1 MTKTK
6 LDQSSSSTPSLK
18 NIFIAATFLKVLLFG
33 AYHSTD
39 FEVHRNWLAITNKLP
54 VREWYTEKTS
64 QWTLDYPPFF
74 ALFEYV
80 LSLFVP
86 AVVRADGALDIVEQ
100 GTYGWPTIVFQRTTV
115 IVSELVLLGSL
126 QWYIATTKDQ
136 SSGSTNDRQARL
148 RAFSI
153 AGSIFLSP
161 GLLIIDHIHFQY
173 NGFMYGILIYSLIA
187 ARNQKL
193 LLSGFL
199 FAVLLCFK
207 HIYLYLAPAYFAY
220 LLRVYVL
227 KSVPPTNTKKRQN
240 FGIWPVVGIDWNR
253 TLKLGTAV
261 VGTFVVA
268 FGPFVYYGKQY
279 DLLSRLFPFSR
290 GLTHAYWA
298 PNVWA
303 IYSFIDRAGSFFSK
317 TGATIS
323 STRGIVGDVSFAIL
337 PEISPKLTFIL
348 TLFYQV
354 LALIPLFLWP
364 TFPRFIAAVTLC
376 GYSSF
381 LFGWH
386 VHEKAILLVIFPFSF
401 LALRDSRLLSTFVP
415 LSVSGYLS
423 LFPLLFTSG
432 ETLIKSLYTFVWFV
446 MFHLSFKNLVKV
458 RAYQKHIFLLD
469 RAVLIYMVGFVPL
482 MASSFILDR
491 IAGGKYEFA
500 YLMAV
505 SVYCA
510 VGVIGSWASFSW
522 LYFFDEELWA

>member
-1 MTKTK
+1 MSQKAT
-6 LDQSSSSTPSLK
+6 LSLK

-39 FEVHRNWLAITNKLP
+39 FEVHRNWLAITANVP
-54 VREWYTEKTS
+54 VKEWYTEHTS

-80 LSLFVP
+80 LTLFMPEIVKK
-86 AVVRADGALDIVEQ
+86 DGALDLVEQ
-100 GTYGWPTIVFQRTTV
+100 GSYGWPTIVFQRTTV
-115 IVSELVLLGSL
+115 IVSELVLFAGL
-126 QWYIATTKDQ
+126 QWYISTTKAVVKDKQ
-136 SSGSTNDRQARL
+136 EDDGGSRDRRAKL

-153 AGSIFLSP
+153 AGSIVLSP

-173 NGFMYGILIYSLIA
+173 NGFMYGILVYSLIA
-187 ARNQKL
+187 ARNNMP

-220 LLRVYVL
+220 LLRIYVL
-227 KSVPPTNTKKRQN
+227 KSTPPSKAG
-240 FGIWPVVGIDWNR
+240 GIWPVVGIDWNR
-253 TLKLGTAV
+253 TFKLGTVV
-261 VGTFVVA
+261 VGTFLVA
-268 FGPFVYYGKQY
+268 FGPFALYGKLP

-303 IYSFIDRAGSFFSK
+303 VYSFVDRALSFFAGNS
-317 TGATIS
+317 TTS
-323 STRGIVGDVSFAIL
+323 STRGLVGDVAFAVL
-337 PEISPKLTFIL
+337 PDISPRLTFLL

-354 LALIPLFLWP
+354 VALIPLFLWP
-364 TFPRFIAAVTLC
+364 TFPRFLASVTLC
-376 GYSSF
+376 GYASF

-401 LALRDSRLLSTFVP
+401 LALRDSRLLSTFTP
-415 LSVSGYLS
+415 LTVSGYLS
-423 LFPLLFTSG
+423 LFPLLYTSG
-432 ETLIKSLYTFVWFV
+432 ETLLKALYTFAWLV

-458 RAYQKHIFLLD
+458 RSFQRHIFLLD
-469 RAVLIYMVGFVPL
+469 RATLIYMVGFVPL
-482 MASSFILDR
+482 MASSFVLDR

-500 YLMAV
+500 YLMAI

-510 VGVIGSWASFSW
+510 IGVIGSWASFSW
-522 LYFFDEELWA
+522 LYFFDEEIWS

>member
-1 MTKTK
+1 MHQK
-6 LDQSSSSTPSLK
+6 STLSLK
-18 NIFIAATFLKVLLFG
+18 NIFIASTFLKVLLFG

-39 FEVHRNWLAITNKLP
+39 FEVHRNWLAITANIP
-54 VREWYTEKTS
+54 VREWYTEHTS

-74 ALFEYV
+74 ALFEYI
-80 LSLFVP
+80 LTLFMPDIVK
-86 AVVRADGALDIVEQ
+86 RDGALEVVEQ
-100 GTYGWPTIVFQRTTV
+100 GSYGWPTVVYQRTTV
-115 IVSELVLLGSL
+115 IVSEIVLLAAL
-126 QWYIATTKDQ
+126 QWYIWTTKAD
-136 SSGSTNDRQARL
+136 TNKKRDKSKDRQAKL

-173 NGFMYGILIYSLIA
+173 NGFMYGILVYSLIA
-187 ARNQKL
+187 ARNNMP

-227 KSVPPTNTKKRQN
+227 KSSPPKKAG
-240 FGIWPVVGIDWNR
+240 GIWPVVGIDWNQ

-261 VGTFVVA
+261 VGTFLVA
-268 FGPFVYYGKQY
+268 FGPFVYYGKVP
-279 DLLSRLFPFSR
+279 DLLGRLFPFSR

-303 IYSFIDRAGSFFSK
+303 VYSFVDRICSFVSGNS
-317 TGATIS
+317 TVS
-323 STRGIVGDVSFAIL
+323 STRGLVGDVSFAVL
-337 PEISPKLTFIL
+337 PDISPRLTFLL

-354 LALIPLFLWP
+354 LALIPLFLSP
-364 TFPRFIAAVTLC
+364 TFPRFLASVTLC

-415 LSVSGYLS
+415 LTVSGYLS

-432 ETLIKSLYTFVWFV
+432 ETLLKALYTFVWLV
-446 MFHLSFKNLVKV
+446 MFHLSFNNLVKV
-458 RAYQKHIFLLD
+458 RSYQRHIFLLD
-469 RAVLIYMVGFVPL
+469 RATLIYMVGFVPL
-482 MASSFILDR
+482 MASSFMLDR
-491 IAGGKYEFA
+491 IANGKYEFA

-510 VGVIGSWASFSW
+510 IGVIGSWAGFSW
-522 LYFFDEELWA
+522 LYFFDEEIWA